1 MNYCLYTN
9 YLHVFLFLTDFAKDS
24 DYTVTM
30 VDSLL
35 DLLTGGDHTKT
46 KKVLEEKKQLR
57 EEEEAIKAVLEV
69 KPTDNVKIDMDQ
81 LKSLQSK

>member
-1 MNYCLYTN
+1 M
-9 YLHVFLFLTDFAKDS
+9 HVFLFLTDFAKDS